1 MLVLPALGCG
11 SAHERPAAV
20 LTQTGRIGPLR
31 MDVSTGADVIA
42 FAGRPDAERPGR
54 YSGAAPYR
62 ALGYDCSK
70 KRDYGWALDDRTW
83 CKTVFFVNQRTGR
96 LGNFYTESSR
106 YYERHGVRIGTPTAK
121 AERLLHKLVYVGCEA
136 NIELGA
142 MRGLTVA
149 FTGGR
154 AKRLRG
160 STDGLHLIDGHVFAF
175 ALHGGHSDL
184 GVFDCL

>member
-70 KRDYGWALDDRTW
+70 KRGYGWALGDRTW
-83 CKTVFFVNQRTGR
+83 CKTVVLVHPRTGR
-96 LGNFYTESSR
+96 LGELYTASIR
-106 YYERHGVRIGTPTAK
+106 HYGRHG
-121 AERLLHKLVYVGCEA
+121 
-136 NIELGA
+136 
-142 MRGLTVA
+142 
-149 FTGGR
+149 
-154 AKRLRG
+154 
-160 STDGLHLIDGHVFAF
+160 
-175 ALHGGHSDL
+175 
-184 GVFDCL
+184 